1 VKPVNKDGG
10 RLPRCNPGDWCSSW
24 SKHPIRDTRLSEGL
38 SANHAVGQAWMWSA
52 SMQLARKDGAGGK
65 LNSRGNVVIDCP
77 PLCATTVFPRLFS
90 TPSVSLLSH
99 PQHRVC
105 STSNYCASTYCS
117 QARTTPPTAATAT
130 AISSMSTPPRPP
142 SRRGPNPFLLLGLAV
157 FGTISFLVLT
167 ERRQQSQTSRDRP
180 KAFHNPL
187 LPPLDA
193 EKVDQMPR
201 RPVE

>member
-1 VKPVNKDGG
+1 VLSLDVKYQLAAFGSLTVGVIGAGRKSGML
-10 RLPRCNPGDWCSSW
+10 RLPSTLCD
-24 SKHPIRDTRLSEGL
+24 HRLS
-38 SANHAVGQAWMWSA
+38 S
-52 SMQLARKDGAGGK
+52 
-65 LNSRGNVVIDCP
+65 
-77 PLCATTVFPRLFS
+77 TFS
-90 TPSVSLLSH
+90 SPSHFNLTH
-99 PQHRVC
+99 
-105 STSNYCASTYCS
+105 N
-117 QARTTPPTAATAT
+117 TAT
-130 AISSMSTPPRPP
+130 EKEYSSDLPWTTTQAHIAGEHVPARSDAADAADSQRRSSSMSTPPRPP

-157 FGTISFLVLT
+157 FGTVSFLVLT

>member
-77 PLCATTVFPRLFS
+77 PLCATTVFPRLFFLS
-90 TPSVSLLSH
+90 VCLPSISPATPRLLYLELLRKHILQSSAYH
-99 PQHRVC
+99 PADRRNGNGDIIHVHPAPP
-105 STSNYCASTYCS
+105 SKP
-117 QARTTPPTAATAT
+117 ARTQPIP
-130 AISSMSTPPRPP
+130 PPRPRRIRYCLL
-142 SRRGPNPFLLLGLAV
+142 SRA
-157 FGTISFLVLT
+157 
-167 ERRQQSQTSRDRP
+167 
-180 KAFHNPL
+180 H
-187 LPPLDA
+187 
-193 EKVDQMPR
+193 
-201 RPVE
+201 